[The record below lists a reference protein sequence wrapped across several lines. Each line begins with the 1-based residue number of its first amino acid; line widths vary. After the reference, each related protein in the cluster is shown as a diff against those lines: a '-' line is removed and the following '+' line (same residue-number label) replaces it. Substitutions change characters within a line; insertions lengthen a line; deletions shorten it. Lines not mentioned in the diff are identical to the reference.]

1 MLWYVLPLTLH
12 YTYSLLSTL
21 PAGGCNGVSYTM
33 NYATDKKA
41 TDEEVV
47 TDKGIRV
54 FIEPGALLKI
64 VGTTMDWK
72 EDDLSAEFIF
82 SNPNA
87 KSVCGCGES
96 FNV

>member
-1 MLWYVLPLTLH
+1 MV
-12 YTYSLLSTL
+12 

-33 NYATDKKA
+33 NYAVDRKA
-41 TDEEVV
+41 TDEEVA
-47 TDKGIRV
+47 DKGIRV
-54 FIEPGALLKI
+54 FIEPAALMKI

-72 EDDLSAEFIF
+72 EDALAAEFVF
-82 SNPNA
+82 ANPNA